1 MEMTSSINVR
11 DLILIE
17 AYKLF
22 AVKPYDKVTIADLEK
37 AIELTRGAIFYYL
50 KNKEELFIEVCD
62 RFMLNANSFKFQ
74 EQYSSLPDFFDDYI
88 IWIEYEKATL
98 KEYGI
103 QNLNYTHVH
112 LTNQAISYYPNFL
125 GKAKVWQNSLMDLFC
140 KHIKQAQERGEI
152 KEGLDLHF
160 VSSLFFNVYC
170 GVSYNGMILPYG
182 CDTQSLKEDFMFI
195 YESMIK

>member
-1 MEMTSSINVR
+1 MTNTTNVR

-37 AIELTRGAIFYYL
+37 SIELTRGAIFYYL
-50 KNKEELFIEVCD
+50 KNKEALFIEVCN
-62 RFMLNANSFKFQ
+62 RFMLNANSFQFK
-74 EQYSSLPDFFDDYI
+74 EQYASLIDFFDDFI
-88 IWIEYEKATL
+88 AWIEYEKATL

-125 GKAKVWQNSLMDLFC
+125 EKAKTWQKHMMDLFY
-140 KHIKQAQERGEI
+140 KHIKQAQERDEI

-160 VSSLFFNVYC
+160 VSSLFFNVFC

-182 CDTQSLKEDFMFI
+182 IDTQSLKEDFLFI
-195 YESMIK
+195 YNSMIK

>member
-1 MEMTSSINVR
+1 MTSPTK
-11 DLILIE
+11 DLILKE

-37 AIELTRGAIFYYL
+37 SIEVTRGAIFYYL
-50 KNKEELFIEVCD
+50 KNKEALFIEVCN
-62 RFMLNANSFKFQ
+62 RFMLNANSFQFQ
-74 EQYSSLPDFFDDYI
+74 QQYSNLNDFFGDFI
-88 IWIEYEKATL
+88 AWIEHEKATL

-125 GKAKVWQNSLMDLFC
+125 EKAMAWQNRLKDLFYT
-140 KHIKQAQERGEI
+140 HLKQAQERGEI
-152 KEGLDLHF
+152 KESLDLHF

-182 CDTQSLKEDFMFI
+182 IDTQSLKEDFLFVYNSI
-195 YESMIK
+195 IN

>member
-1 MEMTSSINVR
+1 MTDSTHVR

-37 AIELTRGAIFYYL
+37 SIELTRGAIFYYL
-50 KNKEELFIEVCD
+50 KNKEALFIEVCNK
-62 RFMLNANSFKFQ
+62 FMLSGDSFKFR
-74 EQYSSLPDFFDDYI
+74 EQYPNLIDFFDDYI
-88 IWIEYEKATL
+88 NWIEHEKATL

-112 LTNQAISYYPNFL
+112 LTNQAISYYPNFWE
-125 GKAKVWQNSLMDLFC
+125 KAKAWQNNLMDLFY
-140 KHIKQAQERGEI
+140 KHIKQAQDRGEI

-160 VSSLFFNVYC
+160 VSSLFFNIYC

-182 CDTQSLKEDFMFI
+182 IDTQSLKNDFVFI